1 MSSRM
6 TGDNAYR
13 VLSLLLS
20 GGKLVTGILEKT
32 GKFIYRFAAGILAVF
47 VAAIILAGL
56 VRWDDATFITAT
68 QKVPVRILLVMTGAF
83 LLAVFFFKLVSWLQ
97 KRSSK
102 SLRIIMIALAV
113 TVPMVQIVVLSV
125 LEISYLWDGVNV
137 FASAV
142 SRLHGDGVVELYFS
156 RYANQNSFLLYTVG
170 FLKVAQTLGIAQ
182 EHYMMFLNICN
193 MIFMDAAILLG
204 ARIIG
209 RIRKQD
215 QDVAV
220 VLYLVIMAC
229 NPFVYL
235 WTAFYYTSILV
246 MPMVLGAAELILGI
260 GEQEKTWQKILRGVG
275 AGILLAAG
283 YRLRQTTLVLII
295 ALVMAG
301 CIYLLK
307 NRQKKRVYG
316 VFFFGALVI
325 SFFLTFLGVRALE
338 QRVNNLDTSD
348 TAFPAVH
355 WIMMGLDHSGEY
367 TNEDAAYTAGFV
379 THEEKVAGDLELI
392 RARLDYFGVK
402 GISKTY
408 GEKFL
413 NTWTEASNAY
423 PFRLSVCGKYVGV
436 HDLIFGPFLDGVI
449 YYHQI
454 YQVFLMIF
462 ILAGLVLRWKKTPVD
477 IVFVLQLTFLG
488 TILFHLLWEA
498 GPLYSVSFKIIYVL
512 LGTLGILWITDQL
525 KENKKETK
533 RRMDGYRTYLLN
545 LCFGGAILLTVS
557 FFTLNFRTFTVMEQE
572 WEKRVVNQ
580 YLASDN
586 VEIGPDEEVTQT
598 FLATRD
604 FNYINIH
611 LCNHENEKNTSVYQ
625 LTVTGERSGVIYEE
639 TIEAKSFTGDYFMMR
654 QFNNVTIKEP
664 EEFKISIKTLQA
676 EGENFIEVA
685 RFQMKEYD
693 PYGNGAL
700 EKNGDELEG
709 DMFLMVSQKILTPY
723 AGKKKYCL
731 TVFGITGLEALLWFW
746 TTGGM
751 AYVGKKR
758 RRENSEVEK
767 IQN

>member
-1 MSSRM
+1 M

-32 GKFIYRFAAGILAVF
+32 GKFIYRFAAGILTVF

-56 VRWDDATFITAT
+56 VRWDDAAFLAAT
-68 QKVPVRILLVMTGAF
+68 QKVPVRMLLVVAGAF
-83 LLAVFFFKLVSWLQ
+83 LLAVFFLKLSGWLQ
-97 KRSSK
+97 KRSRN
-102 SLRIIMIALAV
+102 SLRIMMIVLAV
-113 TVPMVQIVVLSV
+113 TVPLFQVMVLSV

-142 SRLHGDGVVELYFS
+142 SRLRGGGVVELYFS

-170 FLKVAQTLGIAQ
+170 FLKVAQTFGVAQ

-204 ARIIG
+204 ARIIW
-209 RIRKQD
+209 RIRKHD
-215 QDVAV
+215 KGVAV

-260 GEQEKTWQKILRGVG
+260 GEKEKTWQKILRGVG

-283 YRLRQTTLVLII
+283 YRLRQTTMVLII
-295 ALVMAG
+295 ALVLAG
-301 CIYLLK
+301 CIYLLM
-307 NRQKKRVYG
+307 NRQKKKVYG
-316 VFFFGALVI
+316 VFFFGALVM
-325 SFFLTFLGVRALE
+325 SFFLTFWGVRALE

-348 TAFPAVH
+348 SAFPAVH

-436 HDLIFGPFLDGVI
+436 HDLIFGPFLDGII

-454 YQVFLMIF
+454 YQVFLMVF
-462 ILAGLVLRWKKTPVD
+462 ILAGLVLRWKKTQVD

-512 LGTLGILWITDQL
+512 LGTLGILCITDKRNE
-525 KENKKETK
+525 KENEYENK
-533 RRMDGYRTYLLN
+533 RRLKGHRKWMLN
-545 LCFGGAILLTVS
+545 LCFGGVLLLTVA
-557 FFTLNFRTFTVMEQE
+557 FFARNFRTFTVMEQE

-586 VEIGPDEEVTQT
+586 VKVGPDEEVTQT

-604 FNYINIH
+604 FNYLNIH

-625 LTVTGERSGVIYEE
+625 LTVAGEKSGIIYEE
-639 TIEAKSFTGDYFMMR
+639 TIEAKSFTGDYFLMR
-654 QFNNVTIKEP
+654 QFDNVNIKEP

-693 PYGNGAL
+693 PYGNGVL
-700 EKNGDELEG
+700 EKNGEKLEG

-731 TVFGITGLEALLWFW
+731 TAFGITGLEAFLWFW
-746 TTGGM
+746 TAGGM
-751 AYVGKKR
+751 MYVGKKR